1 MQRAPLFPLSSSSI
15 RGLSLFLFD
24 RVTLIELVGRQTCGE
39 FGKNWTEGGMRAGA
53 ASAQKRPPL
62 GKSEREL
69 FPAGV
74 TPRETI
80 FGHLL
85 PSVANARATYLP
97 EGYLR
102 LRLRYQ
108 LVASS
113 DPSSLRYGSQ
123 AGLCL
128 NSAADFAAMAD
139 IDNQEQQAIVAG
151 QLETDHRERLKK
163 MRCFQPVVPIR
174 FSISAKTSRRET
186 GRLIFIVSP
195 SCTW

>member
-1 MQRAPLFPLSSSSI
+1 MSARPAYPLSSSSI

-80 FGHLL
+80 LWHLL

-163 MRCFQPVVPIR
+163 MRCFQPLVPIR

-186 GRLIFIVSP
+186 GRLIFTVSP